1 MVIGQSDYNLTGNL
15 AAYMAEARNRP
26 LPPDVDREAKHR
38 ILDSLAA
45 IVSGST
51 LKPGQMAL
59 QYVRTLG
66 GTPESMLMTTS
77 DVTSAANAA
86 MANGDRGYTDRPVSG
101 QPPLIG

>member
-1 MVIGQSDYNLTGNL
+1 MVIGQSDFNLTGNL

-26 LPPDVDREAKHR
+26 LPPNVDREAKHR

-59 QYVRTLG
+59 Q
-66 GTPESMLMTTS
+66 
-77 DVTSAANAA
+77 
-86 MANGDRGYTDRPVSG
+86 
-101 QPPLIG
+101 